1 MKTSVTRTSLR
12 PAAPAA
18 LQVLD
23 PRTLGRPMH
32 LLGGFTAQLRTA
44 LAESFR
50 TGLNRRYG
58 AGYQVDDVRIGRQA
72 AAPAAGRWFSC
83 ATAVGR
89 IDLTMARPLLL
100 SVLDYRYG
108 TPVHASADADGA
120 AAVRETA
127 TEERLAATLCARWT
141 ETLLACIGR
150 PPEVE
155 LTASAGTPPPRGGWS
170 IEINLSDSVRQV
182 AGIVSYVLDDAAMG
196 QVLRS
201 ISPAREGAKPKA
213 GAASQPAAGRLPLVL
228 TGRLVEK
235 QLALGDV
242 LDLRPGAIIPVSL
255 GLADVLVDDSRLFT
269 AAVTEHKGKL
279 CLTSFDD
286 AE

>member
-1 MKTSVTRTSLR
+1 MKTHVIRTSLR

-32 LLGGFTAQLRTA
+32 LLGGFTTQLRTA
-44 LAESFR
+44 LSESFR

-58 AGYQVDDVRIGRQA
+58 AGYEVDDVRVARQA
-72 AAPAAGRWFSC
+72 GPIGPGRWFAC
-83 ATAVGR
+83 ATSVGR
-89 IDLTMARPLLL
+89 ITLSMDRPLLL

-108 TPVHASADADGA
+108 TPVHASADAEAA

-150 PPEVE
+150 QQDVE
-155 LTASAGTPPPRGGWS
+155 LTASPSAPPARGGWT
-170 IEINLSDSVRQV
+170 IEVGLSDSVRQV
-182 AGIVSYVLDDAAMG
+182 AGVVSFALDDSAMG

-201 ISPAREGAKPKA
+201 IAPARECAKPKP
-213 GAASQPAAGRLPLVL
+213 GAASPSAAGRLPLVL